1 MTGVR
6 GQVLFFA
13 LFRNCPPTKG
23 DTWNF
28 IKEKRV
34 LVYVKRKKA
43 MIEELTSLPTDLSS
57 PCTGP
62 GRGFLP

>member
-43 MIEELTSLPTDLSS
+43 MIEE
-57 PCTGP
+57 
-62 GRGFLP
+62 